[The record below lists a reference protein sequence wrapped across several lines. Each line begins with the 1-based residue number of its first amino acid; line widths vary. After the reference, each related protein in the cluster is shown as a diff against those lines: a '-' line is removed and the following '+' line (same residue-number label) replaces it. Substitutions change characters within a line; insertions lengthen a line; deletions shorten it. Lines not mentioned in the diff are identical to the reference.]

1 MRNKKSTKIIQAKI
15 MIHQNNVLKIQM
27 VYVIQRKVHN
37 LKCAFNLI
45 FLKSS
50 VGLGKFNYV

>member
-1 MRNKKSTKIIQAKI
+1 
-15 MIHQNNVLKIQM
+15 M
-27 VYVIQRKVHN
+27 VSVIQRKVHN